1 MHGLKQ
7 LIQFATRVINRTSTL
22 IDHIF
27 ASFRSRASQ
36 KGVINVGLSEHQ
48 LIFCTR
54 KISKFQTGGLHKYIN
69 FRSLKKCRFDDYNKS
84 LRQLVFL
91 NYEIFVDVNAAYSD
105 FFQKIMTVID
115 KIPLKTKRVK
125 GTTQKWF
132 DGEVLEKLNSRD
144 KLFQKFKNSP
154 Q

>member
-7 LIQFATRVINRTSTL
+7 LFQCPTRVTNWTSTL

-36 KGVINVGLSEHQ
+36 KGVINVGLSDHQ

-69 FRSLKKCRFDDYNKS
+69 FRSLKKYRIDDYNKS
-84 LRQLVFL
+84 LGQLVFL
-91 NYEIFVDVNAAYSD
+91 NYEIFDDVSAVYSE

-115 KIPLKTKRVK
+115 KIALKAK
-125 GTTQKWF
+125 
-132 DGEVLEKLNSRD
+132 
-144 KLFQKFKNSP
+144 
-154 Q
+154 